1 MKRIAALFLFIS
13 TATIPLLSQSM
24 LMDSFSPTDFQSS
37 SPAASQFGF
46 YGIDNPAGLTYLQ
59 GVDLS
64 LYLTDKYKK
73 KATNHWGAFLGTT
86 NGAFSMVQEKTLFG
100 LMNRYTTAAAFGDRS
115 LSGGLAFS
123 WTGGENALLDRTNYL
138 TIGGLSRPFP
148 MLSVGGTYSKV
159 TNGDG
164 WRGGADVGI
173 RPFSTELLTLFGE
186 YSLQRMPL
194 TKNELWSAGVVV
206 EPVAGARISGRYF
219 DNGAV
224 SVGVQLNFGQA
235 GASTQAHYDNNSKYA
250 FSSYGIRLGVYDGN
264 ILQVFAAP
272 KSKYVDADM
281 SGQVSYQRYE
291 YFDNSRTL
299 SSILSSLE
307 AIKNDPI
314 VAGIAINTT
323 TLSGNRELL
332 WEVRE
337 KLKEC
342 KQAGK
347 KIIIFLDRGSLDLYH
362 FASIGDKIVMDPT
375 GMLVLDGY
383 LMGRTYLKGTLEK
396 LGIGFDEWRF
406 FKYKSANESF
416 SMDKM
421 SDADREQRQAI
432 VDAWYSIARKEIT
445 ESRSITPAL
454 FDSLVNSTMMVQP
467 EEARSFGMV
476 DSIGRWEMV
485 KEMVKAETGSENGW
499 ASSASIQKRAKYS
512 RDVKWSE
519 PSKIAVIY
527 ALGVCAMDDGINA
540 RSLVKDVEEAVN
552 NNDIKAIVLRVD
564 SPGGDAMASD
574 YIAEALKKAKGKKPV
589 IVSQGF
595 VAASGGYWL
604 SMYADT
610 IVAAPGTITGSIGV
624 IGGWLYN
631 KGLKESLGMST
642 DFVKAGAHADVGFGF
657 QLPLIGLG
665 VPDRNLTLEERSKVE
680 KMIRNMY
687 GEFVHKVAVGRDMTD
702 ESIGEIAQGRVW
714 SGIDG
719 KKNGLVDELGGLE
732 TAIDIAKEKAGLAK
746 DETVKII
753 EIPKKGWFNAG
764 AFVPKLF
771 GFQTVPATD
780 KTIDM
785 VKFRLE
791 FNGKPLPLVPL
802 DDVDLWKHSGY

>member
-1 MKRIAALFLFIS
+1 MKRIAVLSIIILAV
-13 TATIPLLSQSM
+13 TVPLLSQTIP
-24 LMDSFSPTDFQSS
+24 MDSFSPTDFQSS

-64 LYLTDKYKK
+64 LNLTDKYKS

-86 NGAFSMVQEKTLFG
+86 NGAFSIVQEKTPIG
-100 LMNRYTTAAAFGDRS
+100 IMNRYTTAAAFGDRA
-115 LSGGLAFS
+115 LSGGVAYS

-138 TIGGLSRPFP
+138 TIGALSRPFP
-148 MLSVGGTYSKV
+148 MLSVGGTFSQV
-159 TNGDG
+159 TNGNG
-164 WRGGADVGI
+164 WRGGADIGI

-186 YSLQRMPL
+186 YSVQRMPL

-206 EPVAGARISGRYF
+206 EPVTGARISGRYF
-219 DNGAV
+219 DNGAMNI
-224 SVGVQLNFGQA
+224 GVQLSLGHIGA
-235 GASTQAHYDNNSKYA
+235 GTQSHYDKNSKYA
-250 FSSYGIRLGVYDGN
+250 YSSYGIRLGVYDGN
-264 ILQVFAAP
+264 ILRVFAAP
-272 KSKYVDADM
+272 KSKYVEADM
-281 SGQVSYQRYE
+281 RGQVGYQRYE
-291 YFDNSRTL
+291 YFDNTKTL

-307 AIKNDPI
+307 ALKNDPA

-347 KIIIFLDRGSLDLYH
+347 KIIIFLDRGGIDLYH

-383 LMGRTYLKGTLEK
+383 VMGRTYLKGTLEK

-406 FKYKSANESF
+406 FKYKSANESY
-416 SMDKM
+416 SMEKM

-432 VDAWYSIARKEIT
+432 VDAWYGIARKEIS
-445 ESRSITPAL
+445 ESRSITPAA
-454 FDSLVNSTMMVQP
+454 FDSLVNSAVMIMP
-467 EEARSFGMV
+467 EDARAFGMI

-485 KEMVKAETGSENGW
+485 KEMVKAETESENGW
-499 ASSASIQKRAKYS
+499 ASASSIQKRAKYT
-512 RDVKWSE
+512 RDMKWGE
-519 PSKIAVIY
+519 APKIAVIY
-527 ALGVCAMDDGINA
+527 ALGVCAMDEGINA

-589 IVSQGF
+589 IISQGF

-604 SMYADT
+604 SMYGDT

-642 DFVKAGAHADVGFGF
+642 DFVKAGAHADLGFGF

-665 VPDRNLTLEERSKVE
+665 VPDRNMTLEERSRVE
-680 KMIRNMY
+680 KMIRGMY

-719 KKNGLVDELGGLE
+719 KKNGLIDELGGLE
-732 TAIDIAKEKAGLAK
+732 TAITIAKEKAGLAK
-746 DETVKII
+746 DQTVKIV
-753 EIPKKGWFNAG
+753 EIPKKGWFDAG
-764 AFVPKLF
+764 AFVPKLI
-771 GFQTVPATD
+771 GVESVPASD
-780 KTIDM
+780 KTIEM
-785 VKFRLE
+785 VKFRLQN
-791 FNGKPLPLVPL
+791 NGKPLPLVPL
-802 DDVDLWKHSGY
+802 DDADLWKHSGY